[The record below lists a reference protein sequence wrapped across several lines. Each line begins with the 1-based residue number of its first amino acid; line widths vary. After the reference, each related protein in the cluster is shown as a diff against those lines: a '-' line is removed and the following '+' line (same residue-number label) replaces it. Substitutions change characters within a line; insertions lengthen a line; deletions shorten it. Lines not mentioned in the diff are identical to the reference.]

1 VSIGSTARRMPPN
14 LPGMFNGEIHRRRFV
29 VGAIALTIGGT
40 LAACTPAETEESS
53 TEAAATAA
61 APAPATFGPAGWG
74 KITIG
79 MTEKDALA
87 TGDLQTSPVSTV
99 LGRTVYSYVDG
110 PKPDAERMAADEKIE
125 ARVKEADE
133 AGPDR
138 SAQEYADDAQA
149 YADST
154 KRMADRLV
162 AYLEAGGATFEKG
175 ALTSIAAPAGAVT
188 EAGIK
193 RGSTVAE
200 LKTAYEGKGLKED
213 SKTAY
218 TLPIAGHD
226 GWTILFE
233 LDGDTVKYMSMG
245 GPN

>member
-1 VSIGSTARRMPPN
+1 MH
-14 LPGMFNGEIHRRRFV
+14 NGEIHRRRFAAGV
-29 VGAIALTIGGT
+29 IALTIAGV
-40 LAACTPAETEESS
+40 LSACTPAADEPAGS
-53 TEAAATAA
+53 TETAA
-61 APAPATFGPAGWG
+61 SVPAAVTFGPDGFG
-74 KITIG
+74 KLTIG
-79 MTEKDALA
+79 ITEKDALA
-87 TGDLQTSPVSTV
+87 TGDLQADPVSTV
-99 LGRTVYSYVDG
+99 LGRNVYSFVDG
-110 PKPDAERMAADEKIE
+110 PKPDPKKMAADEEIE
-125 ARVKEADE
+125 ARVKKADE
-133 AGPDR
+133 GGTDK

-154 KRMADRLV
+154 TRMSERLI

-175 ALTSIAAPAGAVT
+175 ALTSIAAPAGVAT

-193 RGSTVAE
+193 RGSTLAE

-218 TLPIAGHD
+218 LLPLTGHD

-233 LDGDTVKYMSMG
+233 LEGDTVKYLSMG